1 MEVLTEE
8 SLGVL
13 KHLETYQVRFILVGG
28 YAVNY
33 YGHNRSTGDM
43 DLWISSSEENKKS
56 IANFMKNSGYSEEE
70 VNSFLSINLEEHK
83 LITFEFGTG
92 FQYEMLTSISGFHHD
107 QFEECYSQANSLDYR
122 GVHIHVLHLNHLI
135 ENKIKEGR
143 VKDYDDVK
151 KLQEL
156 QKHQAYLKQDKKKSE
171 ERKHGRRL

>member
-1 MEVLTEE
+1 MDVLTEE
-8 SLGVL
+8 SLAFL

-92 FQYEMLTSISGFHHD
+92 FQYEMLTSISRS
-107 QFEECYSQANSLDYR
+107 EEHTS
-122 GVHIHVLHLNHLI
+122 
-135 ENKIKEGR
+135 
-143 VKDYDDVK
+143 
-151 KLQEL
+151 EL
-156 QKHQAYLKQDKKKSE
+156 QSLMCISYAVFCLKKKN
-171 ERKHGRRL
+171 KPYTNNL